1 MKSLIGHPSLAVPS
15 VLRDRSGSPCSISR
29 VRYKFP
35 LFHHIP
41 RHIPRGSG
49 RTVGTHCEQ
58 LDEDVRDCHMVL
70 EKPDLVTMIMDRE
83 IDMPYSHMEDLD
95 CFVISEN
102 ISGTLIDW

>member
-1 MKSLIGHPSLAVPS
+1 
-15 VLRDRSGSPCSISR
+15 
-29 VRYKFP
+29 
-35 LFHHIP
+35 
-41 RHIPRGSG
+41 
-49 RTVGTHCEQ
+49 
-58 LDEDVRDCHMVL
+58 MVL